1 MSRIF
6 TYLKNHYII
15 CILIFVGLFRILY
28 YTAFSSHFL
37 FPDSET
43 YLHYSGDLLKGVV
56 DPTRTPVY
64 PYFIKVLQFIYPNS
78 ILIIINVQIFISLFS
93 VYVFYKILDILFA
106 NKYFIALAT
115 TLYGIFLPIVY
126 FDKIILTESLSISF
140 VTMFL
145 YALLK
150 FIKRPSYSLSVLIS
164 FGVLFLIFLR
174 PSFLYLLPIFLLF
187 WTIRVLFISQYK
199 GISYLGL
206 ISTYCVIIVLYGYA
220 HLNESKNQYFGI
232 TTISNANFLNIL
244 LEKKLY
250 FDGNDSEITTNII
263 ALSKYHDNSYIQNK
277 INDIYTPDRVSAF
290 IATNIKRHP
299 IKYLSKSFETFT
311 SNKDKSIFSNYSIFS
326 TFYNNNTAAFYTKKI
341 ELLNPKI
348 SFSNIFIFLLISLP
362 LLIINKSYL
371 LIWLIPLS
379 HMILIFLSAN
389 AEFPRLVFPS
399 IPFLIVI
406 FLLDLKILYNFLVRK
421 KSL

>member
-1 MSRIF
+1 M
-6 TYLKNHYII
+6 
-15 CILIFVGLFRILY
+15 
-28 YTAFSSHFL
+28 
-37 FPDSET
+37 
-43 YLHYSGDLLKGVV
+43 HYSGDLLKGVV

-348 SFSNIFIFLLISLP
+348 SFSNIFIFLL
-362 LLIINKSYL
+362 
-371 LIWLIPLS
+371 
-379 HMILIFLSAN
+379 
-389 AEFPRLVFPS
+389 
-399 IPFLIVI
+399 
-406 FLLDLKILYNFLVRK
+406 
-421 KSL
+421 

>member
-1 MSRIF
+1 
-6 TYLKNHYII
+6 
-15 CILIFVGLFRILY
+15 
-28 YTAFSSHFL
+28 
-37 FPDSET
+37 
-43 YLHYSGDLLKGVV
+43 
-56 DPTRTPVY
+56 
-64 PYFIKVLQFIYPNS
+64 
-78 ILIIINVQIFISLFS
+78 
-93 VYVFYKILDILFA
+93 
-106 NKYFIALAT
+106 
-115 TLYGIFLPIVY
+115 
-126 FDKIILTESLSISF
+126 
-140 VTMFL
+140 
-145 YALLK
+145 
-150 FIKRPSYSLSVLIS
+150 
-164 FGVLFLIFLR
+164 
-174 PSFLYLLPIFLLF
+174 YLLPIFLLF